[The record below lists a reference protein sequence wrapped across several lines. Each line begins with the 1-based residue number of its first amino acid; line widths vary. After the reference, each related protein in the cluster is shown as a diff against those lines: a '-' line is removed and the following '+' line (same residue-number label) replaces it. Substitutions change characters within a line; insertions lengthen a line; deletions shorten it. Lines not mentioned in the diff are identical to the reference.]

1 METAIVIRRI
11 AITSRPQWA
20 LIIQSINGYSI
31 CVVDRA
37 VGVVEGQG
45 LSRHFSHRG
54 VWVLSGSGKVF
65 PANINGGLS
74 LNEAEA
80 ALSKIL
86 AL

>member
-20 LIIQSINGYSI
+20 LIIQSVNGYSI
-31 CVVDRA
+31 CVVDRD
-37 VGVVEGQG
+37 VGVVEGQE
-45 LSRHFSHRG
+45 LSRHHSHRG

-65 PANINGGLS
+65 PATINGGLS

>member
-20 LIIQSINGYSI
+20 LIIQSVNGYSI
-31 CVVDRA
+31 CVVDRD
-37 VGVVEGQG
+37 VGVVEGQE
-45 LSRHFSHRG
+45 LSRHHSLRG

-65 PANINGGLS
+65 PANITGGLS

-80 ALSKIL
+80 AVSKIL

>member
-20 LIIQSINGYSI
+20 LIIQSVNGYSI
-31 CVVDRA
+31 CVVDRD
-37 VGVVEGQG
+37 VGVVEGQE
-45 LSRHFSHRG
+45 LSRHHSHRG
-54 VWVLSGSGKVF
+54 VWVLSGNGKVF
-65 PANINGGLS
+65 PATINGGLS